1 MEVLNLT
8 DVDIKIE
15 NIVASASIGK
25 DIDLKEIESS
35 NMLEGVS
42 YNREQ
47 FPGLVFKL
55 KEPKTAALIFGSGKL
70 VCTGAKSIDD
80 SKLAIKR
87 TVDLM
92 RKVDTDI
99 PEEFEI
105 KIQNIVASANLE
117 STLNLEA
124 VALELEDTEY
134 EPEQFPGLVYRLSD
148 PKVVLLLFGSGVLLI
163 KLVVFDLDNVI
174 IDGEAIDEIGKL
186 ANVEDDIAA
195 ITEKAMQ
202 GEIDFETSIKD
213 RVQLLE
219 GTSIE
224 DIEKVAD
231 DLPLMN
237 GACKTIDCLKE
248 KDVDVAIISGSF
260 DVVADKVK
268 DKLGVETVY
277 TNSFTVEDGK
287 LTGEVTGPLVSGSK
301 LDVLKDHVEE
311 AGITLDE
318 VVAVGDGAND
328 ISMIESAGCGIA
340 FNAKDSV
347 KEIADIVV
355 DGKDLCKVLDEILNQ
370 LTTEEETETVDDEEA
385 VEEVEET
392 EATEEAVEEEAE
404 EAVEEEA
411 EEAVEEVEETEDSEE
426 AAEET
431 EDAAETEDKKED
443 KKELPKSEFV
453 LADTMEG
460 VRKQKDEKEAE
471 ISKVADEREEFNKIA
486 KEQRKIRD
494 ELNASLKENLNK
506 AIEYR
511 NERNE
516 INKEVE
522 AAKKARNEANNK
534 IKSLE
539 WSSGKR
545 DKIKIE
551 NEIKKIDKIIET
563 RVLDIKKENQLVKNA
578 NDLRKQLMEIH
589 EDESVK
595 TEAQEL
601 KKLSEEEHEK
611 VIALSEK
618 AQEAHEEMLTYF
630 RKTDDIR
637 TAADE
642 AHKKF
647 IEARKNASAKHEE
660 FKAILSDIHV
670 INKKLGSNKPKK
682 RKNDNKGGS
691 GSNKNREERER
702 AEEIFAKFKQGGKV
716 STEEILLLQ
725 KYNIG

>member
-1 MEVLNLT
+1 M
-8 DVDIKIE
+8 
-15 NIVASASIGK
+15 
-25 DIDLKEIESS
+25 
-35 NMLEGVS
+35 
-42 YNREQ
+42 
-47 FPGLVFKL
+47 
-55 KEPKTAALIFGSGKL
+55 
-70 VCTGAKSIDD
+70 
-80 SKLAIKR
+80 
-87 TVDLM
+87 
-92 RKVDTDI
+92 
-99 PEEFEI
+99 
-105 KIQNIVASANLE
+105 
-117 STLNLEA
+117 
-124 VALELEDTEY
+124 
-134 EPEQFPGLVYRLSD
+134 
-148 PKVVLLLFGSGVLLI
+148 VLLI

-186 ANVEDDIAA
+186 ANVEDDIAE

-231 DLPLMN
+231 DLPLMA
-237 GACKTIDCLKE
+237 GAEKTINCLKE

-260 DVVADKVK
+260 DVVAEKVK

-301 LDVLKDHVEE
+301 LDVLKDHVEK
-311 AGITLDE
+311 AGLTLDE

-347 KEIADIVV
+347 KEIADVIVEE
-355 DGKDLCKVLDEILNQ
+355 KDLCNVLDEILNQ

-385 VEEVEET
+385 VEE
-392 EATEEAVEEEAE
+392 EAADEPAEEEAKDE
-404 EAVEEEA
+404 KTEA
-411 EEAVEEVEETEDSEE
+411 
-426 AAEET
+426 
-431 EDAAETEDKKED
+431 KKGKKD
-443 KKELPKSEFV
+443 KKELPKSDFV

-522 AAKKARNEANNK
+522 AAKKARNDANNK

-611 VIALSEK
+611 VITLSEK
-618 AQEAHEEMLTYF
+618 AQEAHENMLTYF

-660 FKAILSDIHV
+660 FKVILSDIHV

-682 RKNDNKGGS
+682 RKSDNKGGS
-691 GSNKNREERER
+691 GSNKNREEKER

>member
-1 MEVLNLT
+1 M
-8 DVDIKIE
+8 
-15 NIVASASIGK
+15 
-25 DIDLKEIESS
+25 
-35 NMLEGVS
+35 
-42 YNREQ
+42 
-47 FPGLVFKL
+47 
-55 KEPKTAALIFGSGKL
+55 
-70 VCTGAKSIDD
+70 
-80 SKLAIKR
+80 
-87 TVDLM
+87 
-92 RKVDTDI
+92 
-99 PEEFEI
+99 
-105 KIQNIVASANLE
+105 
-117 STLNLEA
+117 
-124 VALELEDTEY
+124 
-134 EPEQFPGLVYRLSD
+134 
-148 PKVVLLLFGSGVLLI
+148 I

-186 ANVEDDIAA
+186 ANVEDDIAE

-224 DIEKVAD
+224 EIEKVAE
-231 DLPLMN
+231 DLPLMP
-237 GACKTIDCLKE
+237 GACETVKCLKD
-248 KDVDVAIISGSF
+248 KGVDVAIISGSF
-260 DVVADKVK
+260 DVVADKVS
-268 DKLGVETVY
+268 DKLGVDTVY

-301 LDVLKDHVEE
+301 LDVLKDHVDE

-347 KEIADIVV
+347 KEIADVV
-355 DGKDLCKVLDEILNQ
+355 VEEKDLCKVLSEICNQ
-370 LTTEEETETVDDEEA
+370 LTTDDAEEETVE
-385 VEEVEET
+385 EEVEAQEAEGDAET
-392 EATEEAVEEEAE
+392 EEEVQEVEAAEEEAE
-404 EAVEEEA
+404 AEDAEEDAAEEEA
-411 EEAVEEVEETEDSEE
+411 EAEE
-426 AAEET
+426 AEEEPAEE
-431 EDAAETEDKKED
+431 EAPAEK
-443 KKELPKSEFV
+443 PEFV

-471 ISKVADEREEFNKIA
+471 IAKVAEEREEFNKIA
-486 KEQRKIRD
+486 REQRKIRD

-539 WSSGKR
+539 WNSGKR
-545 DKIKIE
+545 NKVKIE

-595 TEAQEL
+595 AEADEL
-601 KKLSEEEHEK
+601 RKKSEEEHEK
-611 VIALSEK
+611 VIELSEK
-618 AQEAHEEMLTYF
+618 AQAAHEEMLKYF

-642 AHKKF
+642 AHKNF
-647 IEARKNASAKHEE
+647 VEARRNASAKHEE
-660 FKAILSDIHV
+660 FKDILSDIHV
-670 INKKLGSNKPKK
+670 INKKLGSNKPKR
-682 RKNDNKGGS
+682 RKSDNKGSS
-691 GSNKNREERER
+691 GGNKNREEKQR
-702 AEEIFAKFKQGGKV
+702 AQEIFEKFKQGGKV

>member
-1 MEVLNLT
+1 M
-8 DVDIKIE
+8 
-15 NIVASASIGK
+15 
-25 DIDLKEIESS
+25 
-35 NMLEGVS
+35 
-42 YNREQ
+42 
-47 FPGLVFKL
+47 
-55 KEPKTAALIFGSGKL
+55 
-70 VCTGAKSIDD
+70 
-80 SKLAIKR
+80 
-87 TVDLM
+87 
-92 RKVDTDI
+92 
-99 PEEFEI
+99 
-105 KIQNIVASANLE
+105 
-117 STLNLEA
+117 
-124 VALELEDTEY
+124 
-134 EPEQFPGLVYRLSD
+134 
-148 PKVVLLLFGSGVLLI
+148 I

-186 ANVEDDIAA
+186 ANVEEDIAE

-231 DLPLMN
+231 DLPLMP
-237 GACKTIDCLKE
+237 GAEETITCLKD

-268 DKLGVETVY
+268 DKLGVDTVY

-301 LDVLKDHVEE
+301 LDVLNDHVEE

-355 DGKDLCKVLDEILNQ
+355 DEKDLTKVLDEILNQ
-370 LTTEEETETVDDEEA
+370 LTTEDAETETVEENAEEA
-385 VEEVEET
+385 EAVEAETEEVEEADAEPVEEEDAE
-392 EATEEAVEEEAE
+392 EAEAVEAE
-404 EAVEEEA
+404 T
-411 EEAVEEVEETEDSEE
+411 EEVEEANAEPEEEGDAEE
-426 AAEET
+426 ADAEPAEE
-431 EDAAETEDKKED
+431 EKPKKSKKDKG
-443 KKELPKSEFV
+443 LPKSDFV

-471 ISKVADEREEFNKIA
+471 ISKVAEEREEFNRIA

-516 INKEVE
+516 INKAVE
-522 AAKKARNEANNK
+522 AAKKARNDANNK
-534 IKSLE
+534 IKNLE

-578 NDLRKQLMEIH
+578 NDLRKQLMAIH

-595 TEAQEL
+595 NEAQEL
-601 KKLSEEEHEK
+601 KKVSEEEHEK
-611 VIALSEK
+611 VIELSEK
-618 AQEAHEEMLTYF
+618 AQAAHEEMLKYF

-660 FKAILSDIHV
+660 FKVILSDIHV
-670 INKKLGSNKPKK
+670 INKKLGSNKPKR
-682 RKNDNKGGS
+682 RKSDNKSSS
-691 GSNKNREERER
+691 GANKNREEKER
-702 AEEIFAKFKQGGKV
+702 AEEIFEKFKQGGKV

>member
-1 MEVLNLT
+1 M
-8 DVDIKIE
+8 
-15 NIVASASIGK
+15 
-25 DIDLKEIESS
+25 
-35 NMLEGVS
+35 
-42 YNREQ
+42 
-47 FPGLVFKL
+47 
-55 KEPKTAALIFGSGKL
+55 
-70 VCTGAKSIDD
+70 
-80 SKLAIKR
+80 
-87 TVDLM
+87 
-92 RKVDTDI
+92 
-99 PEEFEI
+99 
-105 KIQNIVASANLE
+105 
-117 STLNLEA
+117 
-124 VALELEDTEY
+124 
-134 EPEQFPGLVYRLSD
+134 
-148 PKVVLLLFGSGVLLI
+148 VLLI

-231 DLPLMN
+231 DLPLMP
-237 GACKTIDCLKE
+237 GACKTIKCLKD

-268 DKLGVETVY
+268 DKLGVDTVY

-301 LDVLKDHVEE
+301 LDVLNDYVEE
-311 AGITLDE
+311 SGITLEE

-347 KEIADIVV
+347 KEIADIIV
-355 DGKDLCKVLDEILNQ
+355 DEKDLTKVLDEILNQ
-370 LTTEEETETVDDEEA
+370 LTTDDAENDAVDDEETPEEAEAEEEVEEATEDSQEVAEEETEAEKEAPEDAEDEEA
-385 VEEVEET
+385 P
-392 EATEEAVEEEAE
+392 EEAE
-404 EAVEEEA
+404 EE
-411 EEAVEEVEETEDSEE
+411 SEK
-426 AAEET
+426 ASK
-431 EDAAETEDKKED
+431 DKKA
-443 KKELPKSEFV
+443 KKGLPKSDFV

-471 ISKVADEREEFNKIA
+471 ISKVADEREEYNRIA

-506 AIEYR
+506 AIEFR

-522 AAKKARNEANNK
+522 EAKKARNEANNK
-534 IKSLE
+534 IKNLE

-589 EDESVK
+589 EDETVK
-595 TEAQEL
+595 GEAQEL

-611 VIALSEK
+611 VITLSEQ
-618 AQEAHEEMLTYF
+618 AQAAHEEMLTYF

-682 RKNDNKGGS
+682 RKNDNKSSG
-691 GSNKNREERER
+691 GSNKNREEKER
-702 AEEIFAKFKQGGKV
+702 AEEIFEKFKNGGKV
-716 STEEILLLQ
+716 STEELLLLQ

>member
-1 MEVLNLT
+1 M
-8 DVDIKIE
+8 
-15 NIVASASIGK
+15 
-25 DIDLKEIESS
+25 
-35 NMLEGVS
+35 
-42 YNREQ
+42 
-47 FPGLVFKL
+47 
-55 KEPKTAALIFGSGKL
+55 
-70 VCTGAKSIDD
+70 
-80 SKLAIKR
+80 
-87 TVDLM
+87 
-92 RKVDTDI
+92 
-99 PEEFEI
+99 
-105 KIQNIVASANLE
+105 
-117 STLNLEA
+117 
-124 VALELEDTEY
+124 
-134 EPEQFPGLVYRLSD
+134 
-148 PKVVLLLFGSGVLLI
+148 VLLI

-186 ANVEDDIAA
+186 ANVEEDIAS

-202 GEIDFETSIKD
+202 GEIDFETAIKD

-231 DLPLMN
+231 DLPLMP
-237 GACKTIDCLKE
+237 GACKTVKCLKD

-268 DKLGVETVY
+268 DKLGVDTVY

-287 LTGEVTGPLVSGSK
+287 LTGEVTGPLVSGTK

-355 DGKDLCKVLDEILNQ
+355 DEKDLCKVLCEILNQ
-370 LTTEEETETVDDEEA
+370 LTTDDAETETVEEEVAQEAEAEEAEETETVEEEA
-385 VEEVEET
+385 VEES
-392 EATEEAVEEEAE
+392 EAEEEAE
-404 EAVEEEA
+404 A
-411 EEAVEEVEETEDSEE
+411 EEVKEEKPK
-426 AAEET
+426 AKPKKA
-431 EDAAETEDKKED
+431 DKG
-443 KKELPKSEFV
+443 LPESNFV

-471 ISKVADEREEFNKIA
+471 ISKVAEEREEFNKIA

-516 INKEVE
+516 INKQVE
-522 AAKKARNEANNK
+522 EAKKARNEANNK

-595 TEAQEL
+595 SEAQEL
-601 KKLSEEEHEK
+601 KKQSEEEHQK
-611 VIALSEK
+611 VIELSEQ
-618 AQEAHEEMLTYF
+618 AQAAHEEMLTYF

-660 FKAILSDIHV
+660 FKVILSDIHV

-682 RKNDNKGGS
+682 RKNDNKPSG
-691 GSNKNREERER
+691 GSNKNREEKER

>member
-1 MEVLNLT
+1 M
-8 DVDIKIE
+8 
-15 NIVASASIGK
+15 
-25 DIDLKEIESS
+25 
-35 NMLEGVS
+35 
-42 YNREQ
+42 
-47 FPGLVFKL
+47 
-55 KEPKTAALIFGSGKL
+55 
-70 VCTGAKSIDD
+70 
-80 SKLAIKR
+80 
-87 TVDLM
+87 
-92 RKVDTDI
+92 
-99 PEEFEI
+99 
-105 KIQNIVASANLE
+105 
-117 STLNLEA
+117 
-124 VALELEDTEY
+124 
-134 EPEQFPGLVYRLSD
+134 
-148 PKVVLLLFGSGVLLI
+148 VLLI

-186 ANVEDDIAA
+186 ANVEEDIAE

-224 DIEKVAD
+224 DVEKVAEE
-231 DLPLMN
+231 LPLMP
-237 GACKTIDCLKE
+237 GACKTINCLKDKGVE
-248 KDVDVAIISGSF
+248 VAIISGSF
-260 DVVADKVK
+260 DVVADKVS
-268 DKLGVETVY
+268 DKLGVDAVY

-355 DGKDLCKVLDEILNQ
+355 DEKDLCKVLCEILDQ
-370 LTTEEETETVDDEEA
+370 LTTDDAEEETVE
-385 VEEVEET
+385 EEVEAQ
-392 EATEEAVEEEAE
+392 EAEENVAEEAESEEEAEAEEASEEAEEESEDVEAEEESEEEAE
-404 EAVEEEA
+404 EEKV
-411 EEAVEEVEETEDSEE
+411 
-426 AAEET
+426 
-431 EDAAETEDKKED
+431 
-443 KKELPKSEFV
+443 EFV
-453 LADTMEG
+453 LADTIEG

-471 ISKVADEREEFNKIA
+471 IAKVAEEREEYNKIA
-486 KEQRKIRD
+486 REQRKIRD

-522 AAKKARNEANNK
+522 AAKKERNEANNK
-534 IKSLE
+534 IKNLE
-539 WSSGKR
+539 WNSGKR
-545 DKIKIE
+545 NKVKIE

-595 TEAQEL
+595 AEAEEL
-601 KKLSEEEHEK
+601 KKQSEEAHQR
-611 VIALSEK
+611 VIELSEK
-618 AQEAHEEMLTYF
+618 AQAAHEEMLKYF

-642 AHKKF
+642 AHKNF
-647 IEARKNASAKHEE
+647 IEARRNASAKHEE

-670 INKKLGSNKPKK
+670 INKRLGSNKPKR
-682 RKNDNKGGS
+682 RKSDNKGSS
-691 GSNKNREERER
+691 GANKNREEKQR
-702 AEEIFAKFKQGGKV
+702 AQEIFEKFKQGGKV

>member
-1 MEVLNLT
+1 M
-8 DVDIKIE
+8 
-15 NIVASASIGK
+15 
-25 DIDLKEIESS
+25 
-35 NMLEGVS
+35 
-42 YNREQ
+42 
-47 FPGLVFKL
+47 
-55 KEPKTAALIFGSGKL
+55 
-70 VCTGAKSIDD
+70 
-80 SKLAIKR
+80 
-87 TVDLM
+87 
-92 RKVDTDI
+92 
-99 PEEFEI
+99 
-105 KIQNIVASANLE
+105 
-117 STLNLEA
+117 
-124 VALELEDTEY
+124 
-134 EPEQFPGLVYRLSD
+134 
-148 PKVVLLLFGSGVLLI
+148 I

-224 DIEKVAD
+224 DVEKVAE
-231 DLPLMN
+231 DLPLMP
-237 GACKTIDCLKE
+237 GACKTIKCLKD
-248 KDVDVAIISGSF
+248 KGVDVAIISGSF
-260 DVVADKVK
+260 DVVADKVS
-268 DKLGVETVY
+268 DKLGVDTVY

-340 FNAKDSV
+340 FNAKESV
-347 KEIADIVV
+347 KEIADVV
-355 DGKDLCKVLDEILNQ
+355 VEEKDLCKVLCEICNQ
-370 LTTEEETETVDDEEA
+370 LTTDDAEEETVE
-385 VEEVEET
+385 EEVEAQEAESDAET
-392 EATEEAVEEEAE
+392 EEEVQEVEAEEEAADEEAE
-404 EAVEEEA
+404 EAEEAEEETEEA
-411 EEAVEEVEETEDSEE
+411 EEAAEEE
-426 AAEET
+426 APEE
-431 EDAAETEDKKED
+431 K
-443 KKELPKSEFV
+443 PEFV

-471 ISKVADEREEFNKIA
+471 IAKVAEEREEFNKTA
-486 KEQRKIRD
+486 REQRKIRD

-539 WSSGKR
+539 WNSGKR
-545 DKIKIE
+545 NKVKIE

-595 TEAQEL
+595 AEADEL
-601 KKLSEEEHEK
+601 RKKSEEEHEK
-611 VIALSEK
+611 VIELSEK
-618 AQEAHEEMLTYF
+618 AQAAHEEMLKYF

-642 AHKKF
+642 AHKNF
-647 IEARKNASAKHEE
+647 VEARRNASAKHEE

-670 INKKLGSNKPKK
+670 INKKLGSNKPKR
-682 RKNDNKGGS
+682 RKSDNKGSS
-691 GSNKNREERER
+691 GGNKNREERQR
-702 AEEIFAKFKQGGKV
+702 AQEIFDKFKQGGKV

>member
-1 MEVLNLT
+1 M
-8 DVDIKIE
+8 
-15 NIVASASIGK
+15 
-25 DIDLKEIESS
+25 
-35 NMLEGVS
+35 
-42 YNREQ
+42 
-47 FPGLVFKL
+47 
-55 KEPKTAALIFGSGKL
+55 
-70 VCTGAKSIDD
+70 
-80 SKLAIKR
+80 
-87 TVDLM
+87 
-92 RKVDTDI
+92 
-99 PEEFEI
+99 
-105 KIQNIVASANLE
+105 
-117 STLNLEA
+117 
-124 VALELEDTEY
+124 
-134 EPEQFPGLVYRLSD
+134 
-148 PKVVLLLFGSGVLLI
+148 I

-224 DIEKVAD
+224 DVEKVAD
-231 DLPLMN
+231 ELPLMP
-237 GACKTIDCLKE
+237 GACKTINCLKDKGVE
-248 KDVDVAIISGSF
+248 VAIISGSF
-260 DVVADKVK
+260 DVVADKVS
-268 DKLGVETVY
+268 DKLGVDAVY
-277 TNSFTVEDGK
+277 SNSFTVEDGK

-311 AGITLDE
+311 AGIALDE

-355 DGKDLCKVLDEILNQ
+355 DEKDLCKVLCEILDQ
-370 LTTEEETETVDDEEA
+370 LTTDDAEEET
-385 VEEVEET
+385 VEEVEAQ
-392 EATEEAVEEEAE
+392 EAEENVAKEAESEEEAGEDAEEESEEEASEEAE
-404 EAVEEEA
+404 EEAGEDAEEESEEEA
-411 EEAVEEVEETEDSEE
+411 SEE
-426 AAEET
+426 AG
-431 EDAAETEDKKED
+431 KE
-443 KKELPKSEFV
+443 KAEFV
-453 LADTMEG
+453 LADTIEG

-471 ISKVADEREEFNKIA
+471 IAKVAEEREEYNKIA
-486 KEQRKIRD
+486 REQRKIRD
-494 ELNASLKENLNK
+494 ELNASFKENLNK

-522 AAKKARNEANNK
+522 AAKKERNEANNK
-534 IKSLE
+534 IKNLE
-539 WSSGKR
+539 WNSGKR
-545 DKIKIE
+545 NKVKIE

-595 TEAQEL
+595 AEAEEL
-601 KKLSEEEHEK
+601 KKQSEEAHQR
-611 VIALSEK
+611 VIELSEK
-618 AQEAHEEMLTYF
+618 AQAAHEEMLKYF

-642 AHKKF
+642 AHKNF
-647 IEARKNASAKHEE
+647 IEARRNASAKHEE

-670 INKKLGSNKPKK
+670 INKKLGSNKPKR
-682 RKNDNKGGS
+682 RKSDNKGSS
-691 GSNKNREERER
+691 GGNKNREEKQR
-702 AEEIFAKFKQGGKV
+702 AQEIFEKFKQGGKV

>member
-1 MEVLNLT
+1 M
-8 DVDIKIE
+8 
-15 NIVASASIGK
+15 
-25 DIDLKEIESS
+25 
-35 NMLEGVS
+35 
-42 YNREQ
+42 
-47 FPGLVFKL
+47 
-55 KEPKTAALIFGSGKL
+55 
-70 VCTGAKSIDD
+70 
-80 SKLAIKR
+80 
-87 TVDLM
+87 
-92 RKVDTDI
+92 
-99 PEEFEI
+99 
-105 KIQNIVASANLE
+105 
-117 STLNLEA
+117 
-124 VALELEDTEY
+124 
-134 EPEQFPGLVYRLSD
+134 
-148 PKVVLLLFGSGVLLI
+148 VLLI

-186 ANVEDDIAA
+186 ANVEDEIAE

-213 RVQLLE
+213 RVKLLE

-224 DIEKVAD
+224 EIEKVAD
-231 DLPLMN
+231 ELPLMP
-237 GACKTIDCLKE
+237 GAEETINALKE
-248 KDVDVAIISGSF
+248 KDLDVAIISGSF
-260 DVVADKVK
+260 DVVAEKVK
-268 DKLGVETVY
+268 DKLGVDAVY
-277 TNSFTVEDGK
+277 TNSFSVEDGK

-301 LDVLKDHVEE
+301 LDVLKDHVEKAE
-311 AGITLDE
+311 ITLDD

-355 DGKDLCKVLDEILNQ
+355 EEKDLTKVLDEIVNQ
-370 LTTEEETETVDDEEA
+370 LTTDDAETETV
-385 VEEVEET
+385 
-392 EATEEAVEEEAE
+392 EEEAQ
-404 EAVEEEA
+404 EA
-411 EEAVEEVEETEDSEE
+411 EEEVVEE
-426 AAEET
+426 AAEE
-431 EDAAETEDKKED
+431 EAQEEKPKKADKG
-443 KKELPKSEFV
+443 LPKSDFV

-471 ISKVADEREEFNKIA
+471 ISKVAEEREEYNKIA

-516 INKEVE
+516 INKAVE

-534 IKSLE
+534 IKNLE

-578 NDLRKQLMEIH
+578 NDLRKQLMDIH

-595 TEAQEL
+595 SEAQEL

-611 VIALSEK
+611 VIELSEK
-618 AQEAHEEMLTYF
+618 AQTAHEEMLKYF

-670 INKKLGSNKPKK
+670 INKKLGSNKPRR
-682 RKNDNKGGS
+682 RKSENKSSSGG
-691 GSNKNREERER
+691 NKNREEKER
-702 AEEIFAKFKQGGKV
+702 AEEIFEKFKQGGKV

>member
-1 MEVLNLT
+1 V
-8 DVDIKIE
+8 
-15 NIVASASIGK
+15 
-25 DIDLKEIESS
+25 
-35 NMLEGVS
+35 
-42 YNREQ
+42 
-47 FPGLVFKL
+47 
-55 KEPKTAALIFGSGKL
+55 
-70 VCTGAKSIDD
+70 
-80 SKLAIKR
+80 
-87 TVDLM
+87 
-92 RKVDTDI
+92 
-99 PEEFEI
+99 
-105 KIQNIVASANLE
+105 
-117 STLNLEA
+117 
-124 VALELEDTEY
+124 
-134 EPEQFPGLVYRLSD
+134 
-148 PKVVLLLFGSGVLLI
+148 VLLI

-186 ANVEDDIAA
+186 ANVEEDIAA

-231 DLPLMN
+231 ELPLMP
-237 GACKTIDCLKE
+237 GACKTIKCLKD

-268 DKLGVETVY
+268 DKLGVDTVY

-287 LTGEVTGPLVSGSK
+287 LTGEVTGPLVSGTK

-347 KEIADIVV
+347 KEIADVVV
-355 DGKDLCKVLDEILNQ
+355 DEKDLCKVLCEILNQ
-370 LTTEEETETVDDEEA
+370 LTTDDAETETVEEEA
-385 VEEVEET
+385 Q
-392 EATEEAVEEEAE
+392 EAE
-404 EAVEEEA
+404 EAETVEAEA
-411 EEAVEEVEETEDSEE
+411 EETAD
-426 AAEET
+426 AET
-431 EDAAETEDKKED
+431 EDAEEAKEAEKAEDKKAD
-443 KKELPKSEFV
+443 KGLPKSDFV

-516 INKEVE
+516 INKQVE
-522 AAKKARNEANNK
+522 EAKKARNEANNK

-595 TEAQEL
+595 GEAQEL

-611 VIALSEK
+611 VITLSEK
-618 AQEAHEEMLTYF
+618 AQAAHEEMLTYF

-670 INKKLGSNKPKK
+670 INKKLGSNKPRK
-682 RKNDNKGGS
+682 RKNDNKPSGGA
-691 GSNKNREERER
+691 NKNREEKER

>member
-1 MEVLNLT
+1 M
-8 DVDIKIE
+8 
-15 NIVASASIGK
+15 
-25 DIDLKEIESS
+25 
-35 NMLEGVS
+35 
-42 YNREQ
+42 
-47 FPGLVFKL
+47 
-55 KEPKTAALIFGSGKL
+55 
-70 VCTGAKSIDD
+70 
-80 SKLAIKR
+80 
-87 TVDLM
+87 
-92 RKVDTDI
+92 
-99 PEEFEI
+99 
-105 KIQNIVASANLE
+105 
-117 STLNLEA
+117 
-124 VALELEDTEY
+124 
-134 EPEQFPGLVYRLSD
+134 
-148 PKVVLLLFGSGVLLI
+148 I

-186 ANVEDDIAA
+186 ANVEDEIAE

-213 RVQLLE
+213 RVKLLE

-224 DIEKVAD
+224 EIEKVAD
-231 DLPLMN
+231 ELPLMP
-237 GACKTIDCLKE
+237 GAEETINALKE
-248 KDVDVAIISGSF
+248 KDLDVAIISGSF
-260 DVVADKVK
+260 DVVAEKVK
-268 DKLGVETVY
+268 DKLGVDAVY
-277 TNSFTVEDGK
+277 TNSFSVEDGK

-301 LDVLKDHVEE
+301 LDVLKDHVEKAE
-311 AGITLDE
+311 ITLDD

-355 DGKDLCKVLDEILNQ
+355 EEKDLTKVLDEIVNQ
-370 LTTEEETETVDDEEA
+370 LTTDDAETETV
-385 VEEVEET
+385 
-392 EATEEAVEEEAE
+392 EEEAQ
-404 EAVEEEA
+404 EA
-411 EEAVEEVEETEDSEE
+411 EEEVVEE
-426 AAEET
+426 AAEEKAQ
-431 EDAAETEDKKED
+431 EAEEEVVEEAAEEAQEEKPKKADKG
-443 KKELPKSEFV
+443 LPKSDFV
-453 LADTMEG
+453 LADTMEC

-471 ISKVADEREEFNKIA
+471 ISKVAEEREEYNKIA

-516 INKEVE
+516 INKAVE
-522 AAKKARNEANNK
+522 AAKKARNDANNK
-534 IKSLE
+534 IKNLE

-578 NDLRKQLMEIH
+578 NDLRKQLMDIH

-595 TEAQEL
+595 SEAQEL

-611 VIALSEK
+611 VIELSEK
-618 AQEAHEEMLTYF
+618 AQTAHEEMLKYF

-670 INKKLGSNKPKK
+670 INKKLGSNKPRR
-682 RKNDNKGGS
+682 RKSENKSSSGG
-691 GSNKNREERER
+691 NKNREEKER
-702 AEEIFAKFKQGGKV
+702 AEEIFEKFKQGGKV

>member
-1 MEVLNLT
+1 V
-8 DVDIKIE
+8 
-15 NIVASASIGK
+15 
-25 DIDLKEIESS
+25 
-35 NMLEGVS
+35 
-42 YNREQ
+42 
-47 FPGLVFKL
+47 
-55 KEPKTAALIFGSGKL
+55 
-70 VCTGAKSIDD
+70 
-80 SKLAIKR
+80 
-87 TVDLM
+87 
-92 RKVDTDI
+92 
-99 PEEFEI
+99 
-105 KIQNIVASANLE
+105 
-117 STLNLEA
+117 
-124 VALELEDTEY
+124 
-134 EPEQFPGLVYRLSD
+134 
-148 PKVVLLLFGSGVLLI
+148 VLLI

-186 ANVEDDIAA
+186 ANVEEDIAA

-224 DIEKVAD
+224 DIQKVASE
-231 DLPLMN
+231 LPLMPGAEDTIN
-237 GACKTIDCLKE
+237 GLKE
-248 KDVDVAIISGSF
+248 KDIDVAIISGSF
-260 DVVADKVK
+260 DVVADEIKE
-268 DKLGVETVY
+268 KLGVDAVY

-287 LTGEVTGPLVSGSK
+287 LTGEVTGPLVSGTK

-311 AGITLDE
+311 AGIALED

-347 KEIADIVV
+347 KEIADVV
-355 DGKDLCKVLDEILNQ
+355 VEEKDLTKVLDEILNQ
-370 LTTEEETETVDDEEA
+370 LTTDDAEEETVEDEQEEA
-385 VEEVEET
+385 QEAEEEV
-392 EATEEAVEEEAE
+392 AEAE
-404 EAVEEEA
+404 EAVEDDAEEEEAPEAEEETEEA
-411 EEAVEEVEETEDSEE
+411 EEAEAEEEPAEEE
-426 AAEET
+426 AP
-431 EDAAETEDKKED
+431 KE
-443 KKELPKSEFV
+443 EFV

-486 KEQRKIRD
+486 REQRKIRD

-516 INKEVE
+516 INKQVE
-522 AAKKARNEANNK
+522 EAKKARNEANSK
-534 IKSLE
+534 IKNLE
-539 WSSGKR
+539 WNSGKR
-545 DKIKIE
+545 NKIKIE

-589 EDESVK
+589 EDEAAK
-595 TEAQEL
+595 GEAEEL
-601 KKLSEEEHEK
+601 KKVSEEEHEK
-611 VIALSEK
+611 VIELSEK
-618 AQEAHEEMLTYF
+618 AQAAHEEMLKYF

-647 IEARKNASAKHEE
+647 IEARRNASDKHEE

-670 INKKLGSNKPKK
+670 INKKLGSNKPKR
-682 RKNDNKGGS
+682 RKSDNKGSS
-691 GSNKNREERER
+691 GANKNREEKQR
-702 AEEIFAKFKQGGKV
+702 AEEIFEKFKQGGKV

>member
-1 MEVLNLT
+1 M
-8 DVDIKIE
+8 
-15 NIVASASIGK
+15 
-25 DIDLKEIESS
+25 
-35 NMLEGVS
+35 
-42 YNREQ
+42 
-47 FPGLVFKL
+47 
-55 KEPKTAALIFGSGKL
+55 
-70 VCTGAKSIDD
+70 
-80 SKLAIKR
+80 
-87 TVDLM
+87 
-92 RKVDTDI
+92 
-99 PEEFEI
+99 
-105 KIQNIVASANLE
+105 
-117 STLNLEA
+117 
-124 VALELEDTEY
+124 
-134 EPEQFPGLVYRLSD
+134 
-148 PKVVLLLFGSGVLLI
+148 I

-186 ANVEDDIAA
+186 ANVEEDIAE

-224 DIEKVAD
+224 DIEKVAC
-231 DLPLMN
+231 DLPLMP
-237 GACKTIDCLKE
+237 GAEKTIKCLKD

-260 DVVADKVK
+260 DVVADKIK

-355 DGKDLCKVLDEILNQ
+355 EEKDLCKVLCAICNQ
-370 LTTEEETETVDDEEA
+370 LTTDAETETVEEENAEEA
-385 VEEVEET
+385 VETEAEPDVEEDVADET
-392 EATEEAVEEEAE
+392 EAEEEAE
-404 EAVEEEA
+404 EAA
-411 EEAVEEVEETEDSEE
+411 EDEEVEEAEAEPVEEESDAEDAEDATETEE
-426 AAEET
+426 ADAEDAEE
-431 EDAAETEDKKED
+431 EPAKEEKPKKSKKDKG
-443 KKELPKSEFV
+443 LPKSNFV

-506 AIEYR
+506 AIEFR

-516 INKEVE
+516 INKAVE
-522 AAKKARNEANNK
+522 AAKKARNDANNK

-595 TEAQEL
+595 NEAQEL
-601 KKLSEEEHEK
+601 KKVSEEEHEK
-611 VIALSEK
+611 VIELSEK
-618 AQEAHEEMLTYF
+618 AQAAHEEMLTYF

-660 FKAILSDIHV
+660 FKVILSDIHV
-670 INKKLGSNKPKK
+670 INKKLGSNKPKR
-682 RKNDNKGGS
+682 RKSDNKGSS
-691 GSNKNREERER
+691 GANKNREERQR
-702 AEEIFAKFKQGGKV
+702 AQQIFEKFKKGGKV

-725 KYNIG
+725 KYNIPG

>member
-1 MEVLNLT
+1 M
-8 DVDIKIE
+8 
-15 NIVASASIGK
+15 
-25 DIDLKEIESS
+25 
-35 NMLEGVS
+35 
-42 YNREQ
+42 
-47 FPGLVFKL
+47 
-55 KEPKTAALIFGSGKL
+55 
-70 VCTGAKSIDD
+70 
-80 SKLAIKR
+80 
-87 TVDLM
+87 
-92 RKVDTDI
+92 
-99 PEEFEI
+99 
-105 KIQNIVASANLE
+105 
-117 STLNLEA
+117 
-124 VALELEDTEY
+124 
-134 EPEQFPGLVYRLSD
+134 
-148 PKVVLLLFGSGVLLI
+148 VLLI

-186 ANVEDDIAA
+186 ANVEDEIAE

-213 RVQLLE
+213 RVKLLE

-224 DIEKVAD
+224 EIEKVAD
-231 DLPLMN
+231 ELPLMP
-237 GACKTIDCLKE
+237 GAEETINALKE
-248 KDVDVAIISGSF
+248 KDLDVAIISGSF
-260 DVVADKVK
+260 DVVAEKVK
-268 DKLGVETVY
+268 DKLGVDAVY
-277 TNSFTVEDGK
+277 TNSFSVEDGK

-301 LDVLKDHVEE
+301 LDVLKDHVEKAE
-311 AGITLDE
+311 ITLDD

-355 DGKDLCKVLDEILNQ
+355 EEKDLTKVLDEIVNQ
-370 LTTEEETETVDDEEA
+370 LTTDDAETETV
-385 VEEVEET
+385 
-392 EATEEAVEEEAE
+392 EEEAQ
-404 EAVEEEA
+404 EA
-411 EEAVEEVEETEDSEE
+411 EEEVVEE
-426 AAEET
+426 AAEE
-431 EDAAETEDKKED
+431 EAQEAEEEVVEEAAEEAQEEKPKKADKG
-443 KKELPKSEFV
+443 LPKSDFV

-471 ISKVADEREEFNKIA
+471 ISKVAEEREEYNKIA

-516 INKEVE
+516 INKAVE
-522 AAKKARNEANNK
+522 AAKKARNDANNK
-534 IKSLE
+534 IKNLE

-578 NDLRKQLMEIH
+578 NDLRKQLMDIH

-595 TEAQEL
+595 SEAQEL
-601 KKLSEEEHEK
+601 RKLSEEEHEK
-611 VIALSEK
+611 VIELSEK
-618 AQEAHEEMLTYF
+618 AQTAHEEMLKYF

-670 INKKLGSNKPKK
+670 INKKLGSNKPRR
-682 RKNDNKGGS
+682 RKSENKSSSGG
-691 GSNKNREERER
+691 NKNREEKER
-702 AEEIFAKFKQGGKV
+702 AEEIFEKFKQGGKV

>member
-1 MEVLNLT
+1 M
-8 DVDIKIE
+8 
-15 NIVASASIGK
+15 
-25 DIDLKEIESS
+25 
-35 NMLEGVS
+35 
-42 YNREQ
+42 
-47 FPGLVFKL
+47 
-55 KEPKTAALIFGSGKL
+55 
-70 VCTGAKSIDD
+70 
-80 SKLAIKR
+80 
-87 TVDLM
+87 
-92 RKVDTDI
+92 
-99 PEEFEI
+99 
-105 KIQNIVASANLE
+105 
-117 STLNLEA
+117 
-124 VALELEDTEY
+124 
-134 EPEQFPGLVYRLSD
+134 
-148 PKVVLLLFGSGVLLI
+148 VLLI
-163 KLVVFDLDNVI
+163 ELVVFDLDNVI

-186 ANVEDDIAA
+186 ANVEDEIAE

-213 RVQLLE
+213 RVKLLE

-224 DIEKVAD
+224 EIEKVAD
-231 DLPLMN
+231 ELPLMP
-237 GACKTIDCLKE
+237 GAEETINALKE
-248 KDVDVAIISGSF
+248 KDLDVAIISGSF
-260 DVVADKVK
+260 DVVAEKVK
-268 DKLGVETVY
+268 DKLGVDAVY
-277 TNSFTVEDGK
+277 TNSFSVEDGK

-301 LDVLKDHVEE
+301 LDVLKDHVEKAE
-311 AGITLDE
+311 ITLDD

-355 DGKDLCKVLDEILNQ
+355 EEKDLTKVLDEIVNQ
-370 LTTEEETETVDDEEA
+370 LTTDDAETETV
-385 VEEVEET
+385 
-392 EATEEAVEEEAE
+392 EEEAQEAE
-404 EAVEEEA
+404 EEVVEDAAEEEA
-411 EEAVEEVEETEDSEE
+411 QEAEEEVVEE
-426 AAEET
+426 AAEE
-431 EDAAETEDKKED
+431 EAQEEKPKKADKG
-443 KKELPKSEFV
+443 LPKSDFV

-471 ISKVADEREEFNKIA
+471 ISKVAEEREEYNKIA

-516 INKEVE
+516 INKAVE
-522 AAKKARNEANNK
+522 AAKKARNDANNK
-534 IKSLE
+534 IKNLE

-578 NDLRKQLMEIH
+578 NDLRKQLMDIH

-595 TEAQEL
+595 SEAQEL

-611 VIALSEK
+611 VIELSEK
-618 AQEAHEEMLTYF
+618 AQTAHEEMLKYF

-670 INKKLGSNKPKK
+670 INKKLGSNKPRR
-682 RKNDNKGGS
+682 RKSENKSSSGG
-691 GSNKNREERER
+691 NKNREEKER
-702 AEEIFAKFKQGGKV
+702 AEEIFEKFKQGGKV

>member
-1 MEVLNLT
+1 M
-8 DVDIKIE
+8 
-15 NIVASASIGK
+15 
-25 DIDLKEIESS
+25 
-35 NMLEGVS
+35 
-42 YNREQ
+42 
-47 FPGLVFKL
+47 PG
-55 KEPKTAALIFGSGKL
+55 A
-70 VCTGAKSIDD
+70 
-80 SKLAIKR
+80 
-87 TVDLM
+87 
-92 RKVDTDI
+92 
-99 PEEFEI
+99 EE
-105 KIQNIVASANLE
+105 
-117 STLNLEA
+117 
-124 VALELEDTEY
+124 
-134 EPEQFPGLVYRLSD
+134 
-148 PKVVLLLFGSGVLLI
+148 
-163 KLVVFDLDNVI
+163 
-174 IDGEAIDEIGKL
+174 
-186 ANVEDDIAA
+186 
-195 ITEKAMQ
+195 
-202 GEIDFETSIKD
+202 
-213 RVQLLE
+213 
-219 GTSIE
+219 
-224 DIEKVAD
+224 
-231 DLPLMN
+231 
-237 GACKTIDCLKE
+237 TINTLKE
-248 KDVDVAIISGSF
+248 KDLDVAIISGSF
-260 DVVADKVK
+260 DVVAEKIK
-268 DKLGVETVY
+268 DKLGVDAVY
-277 TNSFTVEDGK
+277 TNSFSVEDGK

-301 LDVLKDHVEE
+301 LDVLNDHVEK
-311 AGITLDE
+311 AGITLDD

-355 DGKDLCKVLDEILNQ
+355 EEKDLTKVLDEIVNQ
-370 LTTEEETETVDDEEA
+370 LTTDDAETETVEEEA
-385 VEEVEET
+385 QEAEEEVVEET
-392 EATEEAVEEEAE
+392 AEEEAQ
-404 EAVEEEA
+404 EAENTEDAEEE
-411 EEAVEEVEETEDSEE
+411 VVEE
-426 AAEET
+426 AAEE
-431 EDAAETEDKKED
+431 EAQEAEKEKPKKADKG
-443 KKELPKSEFV
+443 LPKSDFV

-471 ISKVADEREEFNKIA
+471 ISKVAEEREEYNRIA

-516 INKEVE
+516 INKAVE

-534 IKSLE
+534 IKNLE

-578 NDLRKQLMEIH
+578 NDLRKQLMDIH

-595 TEAQEL
+595 SEAQEL

-611 VIALSEK
+611 VIELSEK
-618 AQEAHEEMLTYF
+618 AQTAHEEMLKYF

-670 INKKLGSNKPKK
+670 INKKLGSNKPRR
-682 RKNDNKGGS
+682 RKSENKSSSGG
-691 GSNKNREERER
+691 NKNREEKER
-702 AEEIFAKFKQGGKV
+702 AEEIFEKFKQGGKV

>member
-1 MEVLNLT
+1 M
-8 DVDIKIE
+8 
-15 NIVASASIGK
+15 
-25 DIDLKEIESS
+25 
-35 NMLEGVS
+35 
-42 YNREQ
+42 
-47 FPGLVFKL
+47 
-55 KEPKTAALIFGSGKL
+55 
-70 VCTGAKSIDD
+70 
-80 SKLAIKR
+80 
-87 TVDLM
+87 
-92 RKVDTDI
+92 
-99 PEEFEI
+99 
-105 KIQNIVASANLE
+105 
-117 STLNLEA
+117 
-124 VALELEDTEY
+124 
-134 EPEQFPGLVYRLSD
+134 
-148 PKVVLLLFGSGVLLI
+148 VLLI

-186 ANVEDDIAA
+186 ANVEEDIAT

-224 DIEKVAD
+224 DIQKVASE
-231 DLPLMN
+231 LPLMP
-237 GACKTIDCLKE
+237 GAEKTINDLKE
-248 KDVDVAIISGSF
+248 NDVDVAIISGSF
-260 DVVADKVK
+260 DVVAEKIK
-268 DKLGVETVY
+268 DKLGVDAVY

-301 LDVLKDHVEE
+301 LDVLKDHVEN

-347 KEIADIVV
+347 KEIADVV
-355 DGKDLCKVLDEILNQ
+355 VEEKDLTKVLDEILNQ
-370 LTTEEETETVDDEEA
+370 LTTDDAEEETVEEVEDEASEEAEA
-385 VEEVEET
+385 VEEVAEAEAEVEED
-392 EATEEAVEEEAE
+392 EAEEAADEEEAEEEASEEEAE
-404 EAVEEEA
+404 EAA
-411 EEAVEEVEETEDSEE
+411 EDE
-426 AAEET
+426 
-431 EDAAETEDKKED
+431 AETEEA
-443 KKELPKSEFV
+443 PKHEFV

-486 KEQRKIRD
+486 REQRKIRD
-494 ELNASLKENLNK
+494 ELNSSLKENLNK
-506 AIEYR
+506 AIEFR

-522 AAKKARNEANNK
+522 AAKKARNDANNK
-534 IKSLE
+534 IKNLE
-539 WSSGKR
+539 WNSGKR
-545 DKIKIE
+545 NKVRIE

-595 TEAQEL
+595 AEADEL
-601 KKLSEEEHEK
+601 KKVSEQEHEK
-611 VIALSEK
+611 VIELSEK
-618 AQEAHEEMLTYF
+618 AQVAHEEMLKYF

-647 IEARKNASAKHEE
+647 IEARRNASDKHEE

-670 INKKLGSNKPKK
+670 INKKLGSNKPKR
-682 RKNDNKGGS
+682 RKSDNKGSS
-691 GSNKNREERER
+691 GANKNREEKQR
-702 AEEIFAKFKQGGKV
+702 AQEIFEKFKQGGKV

>member
-1 MEVLNLT
+1 V
-8 DVDIKIE
+8 
-15 NIVASASIGK
+15 
-25 DIDLKEIESS
+25 
-35 NMLEGVS
+35 
-42 YNREQ
+42 
-47 FPGLVFKL
+47 
-55 KEPKTAALIFGSGKL
+55 
-70 VCTGAKSIDD
+70 
-80 SKLAIKR
+80 
-87 TVDLM
+87 
-92 RKVDTDI
+92 
-99 PEEFEI
+99 
-105 KIQNIVASANLE
+105 
-117 STLNLEA
+117 
-124 VALELEDTEY
+124 
-134 EPEQFPGLVYRLSD
+134 
-148 PKVVLLLFGSGVLLI
+148 VLLI

-186 ANVEDDIAA
+186 ANVEDDIAE

-224 DIEKVAD
+224 EIEKVAE
-231 DLPLMN
+231 DLPLMP
-237 GACKTIDCLKE
+237 GACKTIKCLKD
-248 KDVDVAIISGSF
+248 KGVDVAIISGSF
-260 DVVADKVK
+260 DVVADKVS
-268 DKLGVETVY
+268 DKLGVDTVY

-347 KEIADIVV
+347 KEIADVV
-355 DGKDLCKVLDEILNQ
+355 VEEKDLCKVLCEICNQ
-370 LTTEEETETVDDEEA
+370 LTTDDAEEETVE
-385 VEEVEET
+385 EEVEAQEAESDAET
-392 EATEEAVEEEAE
+392 EEEVQEVEAE
-404 EAVEEEA
+404 
-411 EEAVEEVEETEDSEE
+411 EE

-431 EDAAETEDKKED
+431 EEAEAEEEAPEEK
-443 KKELPKSEFV
+443 PEFV

-471 ISKVADEREEFNKIA
+471 IAKVAEEREEFNKTA
-486 KEQRKIRD
+486 REQRKIRD

-539 WSSGKR
+539 WNSGKR
-545 DKIKIE
+545 NKVKIE

-595 TEAQEL
+595 AEADEL
-601 KKLSEEEHEK
+601 RKQSEEEHEK
-611 VIALSEK
+611 VIELSEK
-618 AQEAHEEMLTYF
+618 AQAAHEEMLKYF

-642 AHKKF
+642 AHKNF
-647 IEARKNASAKHEE
+647 VEARRNASAKHEE

-670 INKKLGSNKPKK
+670 INKKLGSNKPKR
-682 RKNDNKGGS
+682 RKSDNKGSS
-691 GSNKNREERER
+691 GGNKNREERQR
-702 AEEIFAKFKQGGKV
+702 AQEIFDKFKQGGKV

>member
-1 MEVLNLT
+1 M
-8 DVDIKIE
+8 
-15 NIVASASIGK
+15 
-25 DIDLKEIESS
+25 
-35 NMLEGVS
+35 
-42 YNREQ
+42 
-47 FPGLVFKL
+47 
-55 KEPKTAALIFGSGKL
+55 
-70 VCTGAKSIDD
+70 
-80 SKLAIKR
+80 
-87 TVDLM
+87 
-92 RKVDTDI
+92 
-99 PEEFEI
+99 
-105 KIQNIVASANLE
+105 
-117 STLNLEA
+117 
-124 VALELEDTEY
+124 
-134 EPEQFPGLVYRLSD
+134 
-148 PKVVLLLFGSGVLLI
+148 I

-186 ANVEDDIAA
+186 ANVEEDIAA

-224 DIEKVAD
+224 DVEKVAEE
-231 DLPLMN
+231 LPLMP
-237 GACKTIDCLKE
+237 GACKTINCLKD
-248 KDVDVAIISGSF
+248 KDVNVAIISGSF
-260 DVVADKVK
+260 DVVADKVNE
-268 DKLGVETVY
+268 KLGVDAVY
-277 TNSFTVEDGK
+277 TNSFSVEDGK
-287 LTGEVTGPLVSGSK
+287 LTGEVTGPLVSGTK
-301 LDVLKDHVEE
+301 LDVLNDHVEKL
-311 AGITLDE
+311 GITLDE

-347 KEIADIVV
+347 KEIADVV
-355 DGKDLCKVLDEILNQ
+355 VEEKDLCKVLDEILNQ
-370 LTTEEETETVDDEEA
+370 LTTDDAETETVEESPE
-385 VEEVEET
+385 EEVAED
-392 EATEEAVEEEAE
+392 AVEEESPE
-404 EAVEEEA
+404 
-411 EEAVEEVEETEDSEE
+411 EE
-426 AAEET
+426 AAEEAK
-431 EDAAETEDKKED
+431 EEKK
-443 KKELPKSEFV
+443 PKSKKDKGLPVSNFV

-471 ISKVADEREEFNKIA
+471 IAKVADEREEFNKIA

-516 INKEVE
+516 INKAVE

-534 IKSLE
+534 IKNLE

-595 TEAQEL
+595 SEAQEL

-611 VIALSEK
+611 VIELSEK
-618 AQEAHEEMLTYF
+618 AQAAHEEMLTYF

-637 TAADE
+637 TAAD
-642 AHKKF
+642 
-647 IEARKNASAKHEE
+647 
-660 FKAILSDIHV
+660 
-670 INKKLGSNKPKK
+670 
-682 RKNDNKGGS
+682 
-691 GSNKNREERER
+691 
-702 AEEIFAKFKQGGKV
+702 
-716 STEEILLLQ
+716 
-725 KYNIG
+725 